1 MWLVATVLDTAAVN
15 HNPMQQNGLK
25 SGLTDPAI
33 QSSNI
38 LIIDTVGVK
47 LTPDDD
53 NTCRESLGTKQA
65 FFFQYATMTRLKTMR
80 TPMLAKVEP
89 KIVPSCPEMKN

>member
-1 MWLVATVLDTAAVN
+1 MD
-15 HNPMQQNGLK
+15 
-25 SGLTDPAI
+25 
-33 QSSNI
+33 
-38 LIIDTVGVK
+38 GVK

-65 FFFQYATMTRLKTMR
+65 FFFQYATMTRLKTTR

-89 KIVPSCPEMKN
+89 KITPSCPEIKKMTLRRRGGFKSSLSFLWITKNF